1 MNLITS
7 LCAIRVAN
15 VPEVCVEGK
24 RNKKRKRH
32 PKTHKRRVR
41 ISRSEMTVS
50 MGGSGTFIISEEG
63 RIHRIVGGLTVDGG
77 VGHLGV
83 MVEGELFWTCVMA
96 FIS

>member
-1 MNLITS
+1 MNFITS

-15 VPEVCVEGK
+15 VPEVCVE
-24 RNKKRKRH
+24 RKRKRH
-32 PKTHKRRVR
+32 QKLKRRVR
-41 ISRSEMTVS
+41 ISRSEMTEN
-50 MGGSGTFIISEEG
+50 MGGPGTSIISEEG
-63 RIHRIVGGLTVDGG
+63 RICRIAGGLTVDGG